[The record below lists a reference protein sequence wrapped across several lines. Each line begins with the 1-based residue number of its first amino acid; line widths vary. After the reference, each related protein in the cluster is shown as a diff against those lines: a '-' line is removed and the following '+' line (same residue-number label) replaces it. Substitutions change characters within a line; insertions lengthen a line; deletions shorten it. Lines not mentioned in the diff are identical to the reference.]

1 MGVTIH
7 DVAKKA
13 GVSIATVS
21 RVINGVHAGS
31 LDIRQRVL
39 NAAEEL
45 GYVSRSSI
53 RRGRLGDT
61 MRFVMQPLI
70 PLGSYYADILQ
81 GAEEEARAH
90 NYDLYFSMAHHSMG
104 VLEPHS
110 ETKGFTEGAIAGVIY
125 AGDPPPELYERIQEA
140 SIPLIIV
147 NAYLPGQQVDSVMCD
162 NFRSAHRAVQY
173 LLQLGHRR
181 IACIG
186 YGSRV
191 VSTEE
196 RIYGY
201 RLALQEAGIA
211 FEQGMVRAKG
221 TDVDGG
227 YEAMNV
233 LLALPEPPTAVFGVT
248 DEIALGAMK
257 YAKEVGLRVPENISF
272 VGVNDLDMAQHAEP
286 PLTTVHIPRR
296 EMGRIAVRRLLE
308 LIQYPDTPRTR
319 TDVLCTFV
327 ERASCARAP
336 QERT

>member
-13 GVSIATVS
+13 RVSIATVS

-39 NAAEEL
+39 KAAEEL
-45 GYVSRSSI
+45 GYVSRASL

-70 PLGSYYADILQ
+70 PLGTYYADILQ
-81 GAEEEARAH
+81 GAEEEARAY

-110 ETKGFTEGAIAGVIY
+110 EPRGFTEGAMAGVIY
-125 AGDPPPELYERIQEA
+125 AGELSLELYEPIRET
-140 SIPLIIV
+140 SVPLIIV
-147 NAYLPGQQVDSVMCD
+147 NSYLPGQPVDSVMCD
-162 NFRSAHRAVQY
+162 NFQSAYRAVQY
-173 LLQLGHRR
+173 LIQLGHRR

-186 YGSRV
+186 CSKV
-191 VSTEE
+191 PSTEE

-201 RLALQEAGIA
+201 RLALQEAGSP
-211 FEQGMVRAKG
+211 FEQGMVRANG
-221 TDVDGG
+221 TDVGDG
-227 YEAMNV
+227 YEAMKAV
-233 LLALPEPPTAVFGVT
+233 LAWSDSPTAVFGVT
-248 DEIALGAMK
+248 DEIAIGAMK
-257 YAKEVGLRVPENISF
+257 CAKEAGLRVPDDISF

-296 EMGRIAVRRLLE
+296 EMGRIAVRKLIE
-308 LIQYPDTPRTR
+308 LIQHPDTPRTR
-319 TDVLCTFV
+319 TDLLCTFV
-327 ERASCARAP
+327 ERASCARVP
-336 QERT
+336 EERT

>member
-1 MGVTIH
+1 MGVTIYN
-7 DVAKKA
+7 VAEKA

-21 RVINGVHAGS
+21 RVINGVHTGS
-31 LDIRQRVL
+31 LDTRQRVL

-53 RRGRLGDT
+53 RRGRLGDA

-81 GAEEEARAH
+81 GAVEEAREH

-110 ETKGFTEGAIAGVIY
+110 GKGFAEEAITGIIY
-125 AGDPPPELYERIQEA
+125 AGDPPPELHKRFQKG
-140 SIPLIIV
+140 SIPLVIV
-147 NAYLPGQQVDSVMCD
+147 NSYFPGQQVDSVMCD
-162 NFRSAHRAVQY
+162 NFQSAYRAVQY

-186 YGSRV
+186 YRSRV
-191 VSTEE
+191 PSTEE

-201 RLALQEAGIA
+201 RLALQEAGIT
-211 FEQGMVRAKG
+211 FEQGMMRAKSSG
-221 TDVDGG
+221 VDGG
-227 YEAMNV
+227 YEAMKA
-233 LLALPEPPTAVFGVT
+233 LLPLSEPPTAVFGVT
-248 DEIALGAMK
+248 DEIAIGAMK
-257 YAKEVGLRVPENISF
+257 CAKEMGLRVPEDISF

-296 EMGRIAVRRLLE
+296 EMGRVAVCRLLE
-308 LIQYPDTPRTR
+308 LIQHPDVPRTR

-336 QERT
+336 EG